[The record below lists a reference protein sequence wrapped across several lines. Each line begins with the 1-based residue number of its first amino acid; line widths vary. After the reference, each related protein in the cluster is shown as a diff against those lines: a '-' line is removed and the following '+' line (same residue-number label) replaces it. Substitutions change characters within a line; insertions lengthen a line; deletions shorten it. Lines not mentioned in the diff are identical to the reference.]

1 MLNKEKLSIVRK
13 EIYDAICPILD
24 KYQLKTALP
33 KITFDENTFKMNFL
47 VEEMDYNGAEVRC
60 QNFAKSHNIDET
72 IYNATFTYNE
82 KVYTIIDVNSR
93 AKKYPIIAKDSDG
106 KAYKFSDTI
115 LLLSSI

>member
-47 VEEMDYNGAEVRC
+47 IEEKDYNGAEVRC
-60 QNFAKSHNIDET
+60 NNFAKSRNIDKP
-72 IYNATFTYNE
+72 IYNSTFTYNE
-82 KVYTIIDVNSR
+82 KVYTIVDINVR
-93 AKKYPIIAKDSDG
+93 ARKYPIIAKDSSG
-106 KAYKFSDTI
+106 AAYKFNDTI
-115 LLLSSI
+115 LLFL